1 MVASTTSWLN
11 GLGQK
16 LAIAGVL
23 KKPTSTIWNFVS
35 GVTATWNEAEGRWD
49 LTVASGVGSG
59 DFVGPAGATSGNIV
73 TFGSGTGKL
82 GADSG
87 VALAALELAA
97 RPQSTYT
104 AASNAAALLDA
115 RKCVITTRATAIS
128 LRLRLQAS
136 IAWLADTLLGGI
148 NTGAGTLTLT
158 AEGGVTLNGS
168 VTVPQNG
175 WWWAKRTAA
184 NTWQCFTG
192 GTGGGDLLANGSV
205 PFTGDQSHGNHAI
218 TGIKS
223 AAFNGE
229 IDNATSTIDFTTGA
243 LQKKTLAANT
253 TLATPTPPAPF
264 TDVRMRFA
272 QPASGGTYNYT
283 LTFWA
288 GISWVGSVPTMP
300 TGAGV
305 ELLVGGYH
313 DGTTW
318 RLSAYGGA
326 GTGTGDIKSDGSV
339 AFAANQ
345 SMGSH
350 KLTSLTNGSA
360 ASDAAAFGQIPTVG
374 GAPANVTKA
383 TASAGVA
390 ATWSA
395 SDHKHDVSTAAPG
408 ALTLSGVAAA
418 EGSATSLARS
428 DHAHSIT
435 GVLALANGGEVP
447 GIAVASPANSNT
459 TYNISDGNTLVIS
472 TNLISG
478 GTKTYTWA
486 YTGSPETGD
495 TVDIYVT
502 TAQSSDLQLADSTT
516 GAFATGLISA
526 GTKRKITIQYN
537 GAVWVVIGRKR
548 LN

>member
-1 MVASTTSWLN
+1 MIERAWFTAIRDVWLS
-11 GLGQK
+11 GVK
-16 LAIAGVL
+16 LASSDAIEFLTGFSVV
-23 KKPTSTIWNFVS
+23 KDT
-35 GVTATWNEAEGRWD
+35 VTGRIQI
-49 LTVASGVGSG
+49 TGTGGGGGSG
-59 DFVGPAGATSGNIV
+59 DVVGPAGSTSGNLPQ
-73 TFGSGTGKL
+73 FSSGTGK
-82 GADSG
+82 AISDSG
-87 VALAALELAA
+87 LAVTAIELAQ
-97 RPQSTYT
+97 RPLVTYT
-104 AASNAAALLDA
+104 AASNDAALLDA

-128 LRLRLQAS
+128 LRIRLQAS
-136 IAWLADTLLGGI
+136 IVWLSETLLGGI
-148 NTGAGTLTLT
+148 NTGAGTLTIT

-175 WWWAKRTAA
+175 WWWAKRTAL

-205 PFTGDQSHGNHAI
+205 PYTGDQSHGNHSI
-218 TGIKS
+218 TAIKS

-272 QPASGGTYNYT
+272 QPPSGGTYNYT

-288 GISWVGSVPTMP
+288 GISWVGSAPTMP
-300 TGAGV
+300 TGASA

-326 GTGTGDIKSDGSV
+326 GAGTGDIKSDGSV

-383 TASAGVA
+383 AAAAGSAG
-390 ATWSA
+390 TWSA

-435 GVLALANGGEVP
+435 GVLPLANGGEVP
-447 GIAVASPANSNT
+447 GIAIAAPANSNT
-459 TYNISDGNTLVIS
+459 AYNISDGNTLTVA

-478 GTKTYTWA
+478 GTKTYTWG
-486 YTGSPETGD
+486 YTGSPEVND
-495 TVDIYVT
+495 IVDIYVT
-502 TAQSSDLQLADSTT
+502 IAQSSDLQLADSTT
-516 GAFATGLISA
+516 GAFASGLITA

-537 GAVWVVIGRKR
+537 GSVWVVVGRKR